1 MADKIIPNLTAAS
14 ETTIDDLLL
23 VVDTPSSAP
32 TNKKITVANIF
43 NKIPTY
49 VGHADTP
56 QTLTGAGEINATT
69 SITLLVTNAA
79 NALTIASLVKSV
91 GGIPKIGGIAKDEI
105 RSIESILRESIDSD
119 AIICT
124 AGVSVGDR
132 DYIKEVI
139 KEHGKI
145 TFWSVNIQ
153 PGKPF
158 LYGYVP
164 VSYTHLTLPTNREL

>member
-69 SITLLVTNAA
+69 SITLLVTTGADP
-79 NALTIASLVKSV
+79 LTIADGLVEGQIKYIVMKGDGGAGTLTGSNLVGTNIIFDTVGEGHTLIWTDSKWYSLSSGS
-91 GGIPKIGGIAKDEI
+91 GGA
-105 RSIESILRESIDSD
+105 
-119 AIICT
+119 AWT
-124 AGVSVGDR
+124 A
-132 DYIKEVI
+132 
-139 KEHGKI
+139 
-145 TFWSVNIQ
+145 
-153 PGKPF
+153 
-158 LYGYVP
+158 
-164 VSYTHLTLPTNREL
+164 

>member
-56 QTLTGAGEINATT
+56 QTLSGAGEINATT
-69 SITLLVTNAA
+69 SITLLVTTGV
-79 NALTIASLVKSV
+79 NALTIADGLVEGQIKYIVMKTDGGNGTLTGANLVGTSIVFDTVGEGHTLIWTDSKWYSLSSGS
-91 GGIPKIGGIAKDEI
+91 GGA
-105 RSIESILRESIDSD
+105 
-119 AIICT
+119 AWT
-124 AGVSVGDR
+124 A
-132 DYIKEVI
+132 
-139 KEHGKI
+139 
-145 TFWSVNIQ
+145 
-153 PGKPF
+153 
-158 LYGYVP
+158 
-164 VSYTHLTLPTNREL
+164 

>member
-79 NALTIASLVKSV
+79 NALTIADGLVEGQIKYIVMKTDGGNGTLTGANLVGTSIVFDTVGEGHTLIWTDSKWYSLSSGS
-91 GGIPKIGGIAKDEI
+91 GGA
-105 RSIESILRESIDSD
+105 
-119 AIICT
+119 AWT
-124 AGVSVGDR
+124 A
-132 DYIKEVI
+132 
-139 KEHGKI
+139 
-145 TFWSVNIQ
+145 
-153 PGKPF
+153 
-158 LYGYVP
+158 
-164 VSYTHLTLPTNREL
+164 

>member
-56 QTLTGAGEINATT
+56 QTRTGPGEINATT
-69 SITLLVTNAA
+69 SITLLVTTGV
-79 NALTIASLVKSV
+79 NALTIADGLVEGQIKYIVMKGDGGNGTLTGSNLVGTNIVFYTVGEGHTLIWTDSKWYSLSSGS
-91 GGIPKIGGIAKDEI
+91 GGAVWNP
-105 RSIESILRESIDSD
+105 
-119 AIICT
+119 
-124 AGVSVGDR
+124 
-132 DYIKEVI
+132 
-139 KEHGKI
+139 
-145 TFWSVNIQ
+145 
-153 PGKPF
+153 
-158 LYGYVP
+158 
-164 VSYTHLTLPTNREL
+164 